1 MARNTVGTTTGTAI
15 GTTASARAAGTASST
30 TWFSTTARR
39 TIEGGPS
46 STSGTRGRER
56 VARAVTVVVVGG
68 AKGRIL
74 GL

>member
-30 TWFSTTARR
+30 TWFGTAAR

-56 VARAVTVVVVGG
+56 VARAVAVVAVGG